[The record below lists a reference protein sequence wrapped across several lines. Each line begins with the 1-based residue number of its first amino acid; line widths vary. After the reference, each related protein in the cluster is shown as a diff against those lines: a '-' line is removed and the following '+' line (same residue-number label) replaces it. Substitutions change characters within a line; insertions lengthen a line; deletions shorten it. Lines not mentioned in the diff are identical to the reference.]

1 MKIVA
6 FAASNS
12 STSINKQL
20 AAYTASL
27 ADDASVE
34 ILDIND
40 YEMPIFSEDREKEI
54 GHHELAIAF
63 FNKLTSSDAII
74 ISYAEYNGSYSAAY
88 KNLFDWTS
96 RYNRELFQNKP
107 MILLATSPGVSGGKN
122 VLKAATD
129 SAPFFAGNVIAS
141 ICVPSFYDNYDKGS
155 DSITNDEINTALKIA
170 VDKL

>member
-20 AAYTASL
+20 AAYTANL
-27 ADDASVE
+27 ADGASVE
-34 ILDIND
+34 VLDIND
-40 YEMPIFSEDREKEI
+40 YEMPIFSEDREKEV

-63 FNKLTSSDAII
+63 FNKLSESDAIV
-74 ISYAEYNGSYSAAY
+74 ISYAEHNGSYSAAY

-107 MILLATSPGVSGGKN
+107 MILLATSPGPSGAVN

-129 SAPFFAGNVIAS
+129 SAPFFAGRVVAS
-141 ICVPSFYDNYDKGS
+141 ISVPSFYDNYDAQS
-155 DSITNDEINTALKIA
+155 AVITNEEINSTLKAAIA
-170 VDKL
+170 KL